1 MKQYPFEIVF
11 AGLLSALSLPAEAH
25 AGHGIA
31 HDFQAG
37 LWHPLLGAD
46 HLLVMI
52 GVGLW
57 AGFLGGAARGWLPAA
72 FLAAMAAGASLHFAG
87 ITVRGPESAVVFSVL
102 AIGVILA
109 FGGHA
114 KRGWAAGL
122 AALFA
127 CSHGYVHALEA
138 GADSQALY
146 YAGGFLVATALLL
159 GVGLA
164 LGRLSALHGRWLK
177 TVFGLVCAGVGIS
190 LLLGA

>member
-1 MKQYPFEIVF
+1 MKHHSFEIVF
-11 AGLLSALSLPAEAH
+11 AVLLSALSLPAEAH
-25 AGHGIA
+25 TGHGIA

-57 AGFLGGAARGWLPAA
+57 SGFLGGAERGWLPVT
-72 FLAAMAAGASLHFAG
+72 FLAAMAAGAAISFSG
-87 ITVRGPESAVVFSVL
+87 ITVQGPEIAVGFSVL
-102 AIGVILA
+102 AIGAILT
-109 FGGHA
+109 FGKHA
-114 KRGWAAGL
+114 KLGWAAGM

-138 GADSQALY
+138 GTDRQALY
-146 YAGGFLVATALLL
+146 YTGGFLISTALLL
-159 GVGLA
+159 GIGLT
-164 LGRLSALHGRWLK
+164 LGRLSALHGRWIK
-177 TVFGLVCAGVGIS
+177 TAFGLVCTGVGIG